1 MVTNLI
7 HPQFLLDSKGQ
18 KKSVLLT
25 VADYERLLRHL
36 EDLEDALALD
46 EAVRTAKRFRNYADV
61 RTELRKAGRL

>member
-25 VADYERLLRHL
+25 VAYYERLLRHL